1 MKTLES
7 KAIPVFTYEC
17 MDRGFGLCNTPE
29 SEKLLSK
36 NSPILKTTL
45 CLYTISTPEGK
56 REGTQIEQATC
67 TAKLSMNQI
76 GHFRAD

>member
-29 SEKLLSK
+29 GIPGASK
-36 NSPILKTTL
+36 
-45 CLYTISTPEGK
+45 
-56 REGTQIEQATC
+56 C
-67 TAKLSMNQI
+67 TEEMRKELV
-76 GHFRAD
+76 GVDKG